1 MKKFILTESEKNEIK
16 SLYRSKGLVLSE
28 QEGEY
33 EQDAPNWDSAKEW
46 VSKQPKAYFA
56 PVDGTDE
63 YSYGKKIGASSYAEW
78 SDGYLKNI
86 IYNNGIAFQY
96 SVSNYEQFNGSWEWN
111 GVEVIFSWRTND
123 SSQKG
128 EYEQDA
134 PNWDKVKEWAMSK
147 PGAEEGQRDGGIN
160 TMGKPF
166 KGISYVSWTEANSK
180 KDGDYV
186 VLYNYGKG
194 KEVKDGK
201 LVRDDPESVLS
212 GDWEWN
218 GNEVIFSWRTN
229 DDSDSSSS
237 TTTDTS
243 NCESLFAEAEKEK
256 TYNPANLKAGK
267 VVIGKGNQGALVKAM
282 QCYLN
287 QKNEELSLGLTP
299 LKVDS
304 IFGNK
309 TKEMTIKF
317 QEQFPNELKAD
328 GIIGKNTYAKFGIA
342 E

>member
-1 MKKFILTESEKNEIK
+1 MRKFILTESEKNEIK
-16 SLYRSKGLVLSE
+16 SLYRKKGLVLLE

-33 EQDAPNWDSAKEW
+33 HPDAPNWDRA
-46 VSKQPKAYFA
+46 
-56 PVDGTDE
+56 
-63 YSYGKKIGASSYAEW
+63 
-78 SDGYLKNI
+78 
-86 IYNNGIAFQY
+86 
-96 SVSNYEQFNGSWEWN
+96 
-111 GVEVIFSWRTND
+111 
-123 SSQKG
+123 
-128 EYEQDA
+128 
-134 PNWDKVKEWAMSK
+134 KEWAMSK
-147 PGAEEGQRDGGIN
+147 PGAEEFQHDGGISAS
-160 TMGKPF
+160 TGEPV
-166 KGISYVSWTEANSK
+166 KGYSGAKWLE
-180 KDGDYV
+180 GDSSFTIF
-186 VLYNYGKG
+186 NYGVAREFNEKNG
-194 KEVKDGK
+194 KIVNPLPDN
-201 LVRDDPESVLS
+201 SVLS